1 MSKQSNQNQLPQDDP
16 SNHNDS
22 LSLSNE
28 DQQTL
33 DQIFGS
39 DPESFIAE
47 SARDDAMLNLLNLLD
62 SPVPAELQR
71 PSRIDLI
78 QILASRLEA
87 ANGLDDLQLS
97 PADQQAL
104 DQYINQGYDL
114 TSLDPKLQSRA
125 QVCDAIGKQLTST
138 PVAGVSGAKG
148 DLVERTLLKIQ
159 SHIDQEESAM
169 SIESAGWQLSGR
181 WADFVSIAAMLLIV
195 ASIALP
201 MMSSVRSNA
210 QKAGC
215 FDNMQASANAF
226 GLYAG
231 SNRDMLPMATAGLG
245 PTWMDVGSTPE
256 RSNSSNL
263 YTLIRSHNANLE
275 DLACPSNPNA
285 PTGEAKPNAWDWN
298 SLNEISYSY
307 RIMPPGGMR
316 ATITQPVRVVLLAD
330 RSPVV
335 LRVARHQPVIP
346 EENSPNHQAQ
356 GQHMLMLDGSAIWSK
371 TPIINDNDNI
381 WLPRP
386 VEQAIHD
393 MRSKL
398 GIIQGSEQPDGPT
411 DAFVGP

>member
-1 MSKQSNQNQLPQDDP
+1 MSKQSNQNESPQENPGNQQQD
-16 SNHNDS
+16 HTIW
-22 LSLSNE
+22 LYQE

-33 DQIFGS
+33 DRIFNT
-39 DPESFIAE
+39 DPESFVAE
-47 SARDDAMLNLLNLLD
+47 SPRDDAMLNLLNLLD

-87 ANGLDDLQLS
+87 VNQTDDLQLS

-104 DQYINQGYDL
+104 DLYIEHSYDP
-114 TSLDPKLQSRA
+114 TSLDPAIQDRA
-125 QVCDAIGKQLTST
+125 RVCDAIGQQITTTQISDTKS
-138 PVAGVSGAKG
+138 
-148 DLVERTLLKIQ
+148 DLVDRTLQGIQ
-159 SHIDQEESAM
+159 AHINQEESAM

-201 MMSSVRSNA
+201 MMSSVRANA

-215 FDNMQASANAF
+215 FNNMQASANAF

-263 YTLIRSHNANLE
+263 YTLIRSHNADLE

-285 PTGEAKPNAWDWN
+285 PTGEPKSDAWDWN
-298 SLNEISYSY
+298 SLKEVSYSY

-316 ATITQPVRVVLLAD
+316 ATISQPVRIVLLAD

-335 LRVARHQPVIP
+335 LRVANHQPVIP

-381 WLPRP
+381 WLPRSI
-386 VEQAIHD
+386 EQAIHQ